1 MRQNHTPGWLLSL
14 VVSVMV
20 LGLLLALPNVF
31 GEDPAIQL
39 TPSDGSAPPE
49 EAVAAV
55 EEFLQGEGLPYEGAR
70 LVDSKTVMVTFGDT
84 AAQGDAL
91 DPLRDRFEAGYI
103 TALTTM
109 PRMPDFLRAMGLRPM
124 SLGLDLRGGVHFL
137 FEVDLDIALSKFI
150 EQSEGTF
157 RQALLDAND
166 RQGIRSIGSAQDV
179 ENRSI
184 TFRFRDR
191 DTAIEG
197 ERVMRQTSNEFDYL
211 RGDSGDGSAYVT
223 ATMTDAALTA
233 LQGRSIEQNLTTL
246 RRRVDSL
253 GAAEP
258 LIQQQGLNRIVVEL
272 PGVQD
277 PAAAER
283 LIGATATVEFRLNDT
298 EGDANGVA
306 RGDIR
311 APFSSRL
318 YYHRD
323 GYPVLLKRQ
332 VIASGDNLTAAQ
344 SGLSSGG
351 AGPAVS
357 VTLDQRGGKRM
368 LRATTENLG
377 KPMSV
382 VYIESERKEEE
393 GPDGEIREITL
404 EKAEVISI
412 ATIQGVFS
420 NRFEITGLN
429 PVEASDLATLL
440 NAGSLAAPIFKVEER
455 TIGPSLGEQNIA
467 RGQMAILI
475 GFIAVV
481 IFMALYYR
489 MFGLFANIALFAN
502 LVLIVALLSVLPAAL
517 SLPGIAGIVLTVGMS
532 VDANVLI
539 FERIREEIRSGNSPQ
554 ASITAGYEKA
564 LSTIADA
571 NITTA
576 IAALV
581 LALFGTG
588 PVRGFAVTLFIGI
601 GTSMFTAIIGT
612 RVLVNA
618 WYGRRQ
624 VSALAI

>member
-1 MRQNHTPGWLLSL
+1 MRQNHTPSWLLGL
-14 VVSVMV
+14 VVGVMV
-20 LGLLLALPNVF
+20 LGILFALPNLF

-39 TPSDGSAPPE
+39 TPADGSAPPE
-49 EAVAAV
+49 AVVADV
-55 EEFLQGEGLPYEGAR
+55 EDFLQGEGLPYDQAR
-70 LVDSKTVMVTFGDT
+70 LVDSKTVMVTFEDT

-91 DPLRDRFEAGYI
+91 DPLRDRYRDGYI

-109 PRMPDFLRAMGLRPM
+109 PRMPDFMRALGLRPM
-124 SLGLDLRGGVHFL
+124 ALGLDLRGGVHFL
-137 FEVDLDIALSKFI
+137 FEVDLEVALEKFI

-157 RQALLDAND
+157 RQVLREANG
-166 RQGIRSIGSAQDV
+166 RQGIRSQGYEVI
-179 ENRSI
+179 EETNTI
-184 TFRFRDR
+184 IYKFRDR
-191 DTAIEG
+191 ETAVEA
-197 ERVMRQTSNEFDYL
+197 EREMRQISTEFDYL
-211 RGDSGDGSAYVT
+211 IGNSPDGGAFVS
-223 ATMTDAALTA
+223 ATMNEAALAA
-233 LQGRSIEQNLTTL
+233 LQARSIDQNLTTL

-283 LIGATATVEFRLNDT
+283 IIGATATVEFRLNDT
-298 EGDANGVA
+298 EGDANAAA
-306 RGDIR
+306 RGER
-311 APFSSRL
+311 VPFSSRL

-323 GYPVLLKRQ
+323 GFPVLLKRE
-332 VIASGDNLTAAQ
+332 VIASGDNLTSAT
-344 SGLSSGG
+344 STVSSSGG
-351 AGPAVS
+351 GPAVS
-357 VTLDQRGGKRM
+357 VNLDQRGGNRM
-368 LRATTENLG
+368 LRATTENVG

-382 VYIESERKEEE
+382 VYIESERKEVEQDDGTIDMVTEE
-393 GPDGEIREITL
+393 NR
-404 EKAEVISI
+404 EVISI

-429 PVEASDLATLL
+429 PTEASTLATLL

-475 GFIAVV
+475 GFVAVV

-489 MFGLFANIALFAN
+489 MFGLFANVALFAN

-576 IAALV
+576 IAALI
-581 LALFGTG
+581 LAVFGTG

-624 VSALAI
+624 VDALAI